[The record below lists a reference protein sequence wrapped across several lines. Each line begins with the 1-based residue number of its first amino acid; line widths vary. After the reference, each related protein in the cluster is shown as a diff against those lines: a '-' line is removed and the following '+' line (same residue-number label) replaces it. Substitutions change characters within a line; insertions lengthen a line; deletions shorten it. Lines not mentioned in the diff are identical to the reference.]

1 MHKEFIAYFPFL
13 YALLWQRVKHPRQ
26 RWQRKPSKVELKRS
40 EPHSVYLYPPIDFA
54 SIYILISCNYLWLC
68 LALLSGHRQ
77 TCVCMLVHVCVC
89 LLVPVCVCRISPDSK
104 RISCHLIFAVNFILI
119 GQLYL
124 QIYKFI
130 CLAYSICC

>member
-1 MHKEFIAYFPFL
+1 MHKEFIAYFPFR

-68 LALLSGHRQ
+68 LALLSGHSQ

-89 LLVPVCVCRISPDSK
+89 LLVPVCVCVEFLPSRSVFHVI
-104 RISCHLIFAVNFILI
+104 
-119 GQLYL
+119 
-124 QIYKFI
+124 
-130 CLAYSICC
+130 